1 MRFTDPDIIELGDA
15 RSTLWVAPRAGGRLL
30 CWRLRGRDVIYW
42 PEQFDLGAPA
52 RIRGGNPLL
61 FPFIGRHRVG
71 GTPNQWRDAAGVV
84 HALPQHGFARDL
96 PFAAT
101 FGAERRAVTM
111 TLDSDARTRAG
122 YPFDFTFSASY
133 RLDGD
138 ALEVV
143 LETRNTGAVP
153 LPYYAGHH
161 FYFALP
167 HALRAAS
174 RLTLPSTLRCAQRDD
189 GMISEPVE
197 QGPCHRPGDPQIQD
211 RFHLLAQTM
220 PQGDVTLDIA
230 PLGRRITIA
239 LTPSTPD
246 DGATAAETSGIPAPD
261 AAGPMSSVPWYAVT
275 TWTESD
281 TSDFYCVEPW
291 LGLPNAI
298 HHGQGLRWIPAGG
311 VERASCRIVVHDRDD
326 DRDDDMNDGT
336 DNATAI
342 PPASGVSS
350 R

>member
-1 MRFTDPDIIELGDA
+1 MRFTDPDIVELGDA

-30 CWRLRGRDVIYW
+30 CWRINGHDVIYW
-42 PEQFDLGAPA
+42 PAQFDLSAPA

-71 GTPNQWRDAAGVV
+71 ETPNQWQDATGAV

-96 PFAAT
+96 PFEAAVS
-101 FGAERRAVTM
+101 ADRQAVTM
-111 TLDSDARTRAG
+111 TLTSDAQTRAG
-122 YPFDFTFSASY
+122 YPFDFTFSAHY

-138 ALEVV
+138 ALEVT
-143 LETRNTGAVP
+143 LETRNTGDVP

-174 RLTLPSTLRCAQRDD
+174 RLTLPPTRRCAQRAD
-189 GMISEPVE
+189 GSISEPVAE
-197 QGPCHRPGDPQIQD
+197 AAVHCPGDPQIQD
-211 RFHLLAQTM
+211 QFHLLQQEV
-220 PQGDVTLDIA
+220 PQGTITLEIA
-230 PLGRRITIA
+230 PLGRRIAIELDAQPPVQHEPVTTTA
-239 LTPSTPD
+239 
-246 DGATAAETSGIPAPD
+246 DGAAETSAAPA
-261 AAGPMSSVPWYAVT
+261 SSAMCSSPPWYAVT

-311 VERASCRIVVHDRDD
+311 TERASCRIVVSDD
-326 DRDDDMNDGT
+326 ALAAAPG
-336 DNATAI
+336 
-342 PPASGVSS
+342 ASVVPSA
-350 R
+350 